1 MSWLNPLNDSLN
13 KMKSILAEGIE
24 VITEERH
31 EEPEISKE
39 EHENLQKILEVQ
51 NEEITILRKQIFEY
65 QQEKLNDI
73 SNQSKSLIAADS
85 LQQSTIHNVVQAVPS
100 VPNDSWFWEPD
111 NSSSSSK
118 RDDNGSPES
127 GEIDLTTIPLDGCDD
142 HELIERLRKQVIERD
157 VKLKSIGV
165 ENSILNEKLK
175 NLSLENQE
183 LNKNIDELDKQ
194 HQVAIEKVLDVKSEL
209 QDKYNCVQ
217 EENRS
222 LLIENS
228 DIVKEKED
236 DLKDIVAAKE
246 SLEKQLE
253 QLTASK
259 EEITKYAQQYEQQIA
274 ELSADNLKYETEVV
288 NLQEKIKSLQE
299 KDDSPPPELVVKN
312 DESLIKINSCINE
325 YFKLNG
331 TFENEDQFVECFE
344 KWALSTSEKLSE
356 LNLEYSKL
364 MNEHKMVKDE
374 SAKYSHEKE
383 VLKADLI
390 NYEIECSELMKNNNI
405 LMTDIENLKCG
416 AKLETI
422 QETEDEENFGML
434 ERQLEDSNSLNQC
447 LEDEFHQI
455 RSRLESTE
463 SEKEE
468 YLSQISQLKNQL
480 TENVSRCKNYQEEI
494 DNLENEKCNYLF
506 ELNELKSEDERNILQ
521 RELKSYKDKEVELSK
536 QLLDLLKDHDILQE
550 KYDKLEIASKSQL
563 KKLEV
568 NFNEMQEVKESLATN
583 FEELQKEHYKLTESL
598 KDNQVIIQN
607 LEQKLQENAGNE
619 ELSVKIS
626 SLEESIN
633 GLTKEKEDLISLVT
647 TKHNENVQYHNE
659 IIRLNQ
665 MLSQESTNKNQQHS
679 IEVEQLNDQIQFL
692 REKSEILAQ
701 NLMTEQ
707 NNQRLLQQEKND
719 VAEQNSTLNK
729 DIERLRQH
737 LLEVAD
743 AYTFEQVSLQ
753 KQVED
758 YKSKLMSI
766 EDEVKK
772 STTQYTSANIRANQ
786 QAETLQTQY
795 TLLLQQREELLSKIN
810 SADDHDSK
818 NQAAL
823 TNLQSALEI
832 FQRDKERD
840 IELRTAHLL
849 KELNDEKFKQSKMS
863 QDINQLQQQLQE
875 AKNGLLA
882 AARLNDQLEMNQMT
896 IQRLN
901 SEMHSYQENMSTLKK
916 QLEESK
922 ANTSSADMDLVKNLV
937 IGYITAPNAEAKS
950 QILKLIS
957 NVLSLNDMELARVG
971 LKTSNASGGWFSL
984 LGGGNENANN
994 NNVSLTEAFV
1004 AFLEKESQPRVNNPN
1019 LLTIHEK
1026 DASVASRKSSIVR
1039 PPSEEHSTLESTSQD
1054 TSITAVHPILL
1065 GDSQLLPPYENRNSS
1080 TILKDLLNDP

>member
-24 VITEERH
+24 VITEERR
-31 EEPEISKE
+31 EDPEISKE

-65 QQEKLNDI
+65 QQEKLCDI
-73 SNQSKSLIAADS
+73 SNQSKSVSFIQNYNNSDS
-85 LQQSTIHNVVQAVPS
+85 TQQSTTQNVVQSASS

-118 RDDNGSPES
+118 RDDNGSPEA

-142 HELIERLRKQVIERD
+142 HELIERLRKQVVERD
-157 VKLKSIGV
+157 VRVKSIGV

-183 LNKNIDELDKQ
+183 LNRNIDELDKQ

-228 DIVKEKED
+228 DIIKEKED
-236 DLKDIVAAKE
+236 DLKDIVAAKN

-253 QLTASK
+253 EITASK
-259 EEITKYAQQYEQQIA
+259 EEITKYAQQYELQIA
-274 ELSADNLKYETEVV
+274 ELSADNFKYETKVG
-288 NLQEKIKSLQE
+288 NLQEKIKILQE
-299 KDDSPPPELVVKN
+299 NDDSSPPEFIVKN
-312 DESLIKINSCINE
+312 DESLIKINSLINK
-325 YFKLNG
+325 YFKLNA
-331 TFENEDQFVECFE
+331 TFENEDQFVESFD
-344 KWALSTSEKLSE
+344 KWVVGTSEKFRE
-356 LNLEYSKL
+356 LELEISKL
-364 MNEHKMVKDE
+364 LDENKLIKEE
-374 SAKYSHEKE
+374 SAKNSHEKE

-468 YLSQISQLKNQL
+468 YLSQISLLKNQL
-480 TENVSRCKNYQEEI
+480 TENVSRCKSYQEEI

-521 RELKSYKDKEVELSK
+521 RELKSYKDKEVVLSK
-536 QLLDLLKDHDILQE
+536 ELLELLKDHDVLQE
-550 KYDKLEIASKSQL
+550 KYDKLEITSKSQVQDSVMSQD
-563 KKLEV
+563 ER
-568 NFNEMQEVKESLATN
+568 EQ
-583 FEELQKEHYKLTESL
+583 QL
-598 KDNQVIIQN
+598 KDNQNELKQAF
-607 LEQKLQENAGNE
+607 LELEKLKLQENAGNND
-619 ELSVKIS
+619 LSIKIT
-626 SLEESIN
+626 SLEEAVN
-633 GLTKEKEDLISLVT
+633 GLNKEKEDLISLVT

-659 IIRLNQ
+659 IVRLNQ
-665 MLSQESTNKNQQHS
+665 LLSLESTNKSQQHS
-679 IEVEQLNDQIQFL
+679 NELEQLNDQVQFL

-701 NLMTEQ
+701 NLIAEQ

-719 VAEQNSTLNK
+719 VAEQNTTLNK

-758 YKSKLMSI
+758 YKSKLVSI

-795 TLLLQQREELLSKIN
+795 TLLLQQREDLLSKIN
-810 SADDHDSK
+810 AADDKDSK
-818 NQAAL
+818 NQASL

-840 IELRTAHLL
+840 IELRTTHIL
-849 KELNDEKFKQSKMS
+849 KELNDEKLKQSKMS
-863 QDINQLQQQLQE
+863 QDIHQLQQQLQE

-901 SEMHSYQENMSTLKK
+901 NEMHSYQENMATLKK
-916 QLEESK
+916 QLEDSK
-922 ANTSSADMDLVKNLV
+922 SNTSSADMDLVKNLV
-937 IGYITAPNAEAKS
+937 IGYISAPNVEAKS

-971 LKTSNASGGWFSL
+971 LKTSNAGGGWFSL
-984 LGGGNENANN
+984 LQGGGNENANN

-1026 DASVASRKSSIVR
+1026 DASAANRKSSIVR
-1039 PPSEEHSTLESTSQD
+1039 PPSEEHSTIETTSQD
-1054 TSITAVHPILL
+1054 TSIIAVHPILL

>member
-1 MSWLNPLNDSLN
+1 MNFQL
-13 KMKSILAEGIE
+13 
-24 VITEERH
+24 IT
-31 EEPEISKE
+31 
-39 EHENLQKILEVQ
+39 
-51 NEEITILRKQIFEY
+51 
-65 QQEKLNDI
+65 
-73 SNQSKSLIAADS
+73 ADS
-85 LQQSTIHNVVQAVPS
+85 TQQSSIQNVVQAPPP

-111 NSSSSSK
+111 TSSSSSK

-142 HELIERLRKQVIERD
+142 HELIERLRKQLGERD
-157 VKLKSIGV
+157 VRLKSIGV

-222 LLIENS
+222 LLIENC

-259 EEITKYAQQYEQQIA
+259 EEITKYAQQYELQIA
-274 ELSADNLKYETEVV
+274 ELSADNFKYETEVV
-288 NLQEKIKSLQE
+288 NLQEKIKSLE
-299 KDDSPPPELVVKN
+299 DKDDSSPPELVVKN
-312 DESLIKINSCINE
+312 DESLIKINSLINKH
-325 YFKLNG
+325 FKLNAI
-331 TFENEDQFVECFE
+331 FKNEDLFVINFE
-344 KWALSTSEKLSE
+344 KWVNGTSEKFRE
-356 LNLEYSKL
+356 LDFEISKML
-364 MNEHKMVKDE
+364 DENKLIKEE

-468 YLSQISQLKNQL
+468 YLSQISLLKNQL
-480 TENVSRCKNYQEEI
+480 IENVSRCKNYQEEI

-521 RELKSYKDKEVELSK
+521 RELKSYKDKEVVLSK
-536 QLLDLLKDHDILQE
+536 ELLELLKDHDVLQE
-550 KYDKLEIASKSQL
+550 KYDKLEIASKSQVQDSAMSQEEREQQL
-563 KKLEV
+563 KDNQNELKMAFLELEGMK
-568 NFNEMQEVKESLATN
+568 NVKMEN
-583 FEELQKEHYKLTESL
+583 EELQKSRDELTEQLKQLEVSMNEIQEVNESL
-598 KDNQVIIQN
+598 ARKSEELQKVNDEMVESVKKNQVLIQQ
-607 LEQKLQENAGNE
+607 LEQKLHQTAGNDD
-619 ELSVKIS
+619 LSLKIS
-626 SLEESIN
+626 SLEESVN
-633 GLTKEKEDLISLVT
+633 GLAKEKEDLISLVT

-665 MLSQESTNKNQQHS
+665 MLSQESTNKSQQHS
-679 IEVEQLNDQIQFL
+679 TELEQLNDQIQFL

-772 STTQYTSANIRANQ
+772 STTQYTSA
-786 QAETLQTQY
+786 
-795 TLLLQQREELLSKIN
+795 K
-810 SADDHDSK
+810 
-818 NQAAL
+818 
-823 TNLQSALEI
+823 
-832 FQRDKERD
+832 
-840 IELRTAHLL
+840 
-849 KELNDEKFKQSKMS
+849 
-863 QDINQLQQQLQE
+863 
-875 AKNGLLA
+875 
-882 AARLNDQLEMNQMT
+882 
-896 IQRLN
+896 
-901 SEMHSYQENMSTLKK
+901 
-916 QLEESK
+916 
-922 ANTSSADMDLVKNLV
+922 
-937 IGYITAPNAEAKS
+937 
-950 QILKLIS
+950 
-957 NVLSLNDMELARVG
+957 
-971 LKTSNASGGWFSL
+971 
-984 LGGGNENANN
+984 
-994 NNVSLTEAFV
+994 
-1004 AFLEKESQPRVNNPN
+1004 
-1019 LLTIHEK
+1019 
-1026 DASVASRKSSIVR
+1026 
-1039 PPSEEHSTLESTSQD
+1039 
-1054 TSITAVHPILL
+1054 
-1065 GDSQLLPPYENRNSS
+1065 
-1080 TILKDLLNDP
+1080 

>member
-1 MSWLNPLNDSLN
+1 
-13 KMKSILAEGIE
+13 MKF
-24 VITEERH
+24 
-31 EEPEISKE
+31 
-39 EHENLQKILEVQ
+39 Q
-51 NEEITILRKQIFEY
+51 
-65 QQEKLNDI
+65 
-73 SNQSKSLIAADS
+73 LIAADS
-85 LQQSTIHNVVQAVPS
+85 SQQSTIHNVVQTAPS

-142 HELIERLRKQVIERD
+142 HELIERLRKHVVERD

-236 DLKDIVAAKE
+236 DLKDILAAKE
-246 SLEKQLE
+246 SLEKQLQ

-274 ELSADNLKYETEVV
+274 ELSADNLKYETEVI

-312 DESLIKINSCINE
+312 DESLIKINSLINE
-325 YFKLNG
+325 HFKLNG
-331 TFENEDQFVECFE
+331 TFENEDQFVESFE
-344 KWALSTSEKLSE
+344 KWVHVTSEKLGE
-356 LNLEYSKL
+356 LNFEFSKL
-364 MNEHKMVKDE
+364 LNENKLMKDE
-374 SAKYSHEKE
+374 SAKYFHEKE

-480 TENVSRCKNYQEEI
+480 TENVSQCKSYQEEI

-521 RELKSYKDKEVELSK
+521 RELKSYKDKEVMLSK
-536 QLLDLLKDHDILQE
+536 ELLELLKDHDVLQD
-550 KYDKLEIASKSQL
+550 KYDKLEIASESQVQDSAMSQEGNEQQLKDNQNELKMAFLELESMKNVKMENEDLKKSQNEL
-563 KKLEV
+563 IEHVKKLEV
-568 NFNEMQEVKESLATN
+568 YLNEMQGEKESLAIN
-583 FEELQKEHYKLTESL
+583 VEELQKEIDEMKESL
-598 KDNQVIIQN
+598 KDNHVIIQQ
-607 LEQKLQENAGNE
+607 LEQKLQENAGNDD
-619 ELSVKIS
+619 LRVKIS
-626 SLEESIN
+626 NLEESVN
-633 GLTKEKEDLISLVT
+633 GLAKEKEDLISLVT

-665 MLSQESTNKNQQHS
+665 MLSQESTNKSQQYS
-679 IEVEQLNDQIQFL
+679 TELEQLNDQIQFL

-772 STTQYTSANIRANQ
+772 STTQYTSA
-786 QAETLQTQY
+786 
-795 TLLLQQREELLSKIN
+795 K
-810 SADDHDSK
+810 
-818 NQAAL
+818 
-823 TNLQSALEI
+823 
-832 FQRDKERD
+832 
-840 IELRTAHLL
+840 
-849 KELNDEKFKQSKMS
+849 
-863 QDINQLQQQLQE
+863 
-875 AKNGLLA
+875 
-882 AARLNDQLEMNQMT
+882 
-896 IQRLN
+896 
-901 SEMHSYQENMSTLKK
+901 
-916 QLEESK
+916 
-922 ANTSSADMDLVKNLV
+922 
-937 IGYITAPNAEAKS
+937 
-950 QILKLIS
+950 
-957 NVLSLNDMELARVG
+957 
-971 LKTSNASGGWFSL
+971 
-984 LGGGNENANN
+984 
-994 NNVSLTEAFV
+994 
-1004 AFLEKESQPRVNNPN
+1004 
-1019 LLTIHEK
+1019 
-1026 DASVASRKSSIVR
+1026 
-1039 PPSEEHSTLESTSQD
+1039 
-1054 TSITAVHPILL
+1054 
-1065 GDSQLLPPYENRNSS
+1065 
-1080 TILKDLLNDP
+1080 

>member
-1 MSWLNPLNDSLN
+1 MDS
-13 KMKSILAEGIE
+13 S
-24 VITEERH
+24 
-31 EEPEISKE
+31 
-39 EHENLQKILEVQ
+39 
-51 NEEITILRKQIFEY
+51 
-65 QQEKLNDI
+65 
-73 SNQSKSLIAADS
+73 
-85 LQQSTIHNVVQAVPS
+85 QQSTIHNVVQAAPS

-142 HELIERLRKQVIERD
+142 HELIERLRKQVVERD

-246 SLEKQLE
+246 ALEKQLE

-299 KDDSPPPELVVKN
+299 KDDSPPPELIVKN
-312 DESLIKINSCINE
+312 DESLIKINSLINE
-325 YFKLNG
+325 YFKING
-331 TFENEDQFVECFE
+331 TFENEDQFVESFE
-344 KWALSTSEKLSE
+344 KWALETSEKLGE
-356 LNLEYSKL
+356 LNFEYSKL
-364 MNEHKMVKDE
+364 MNEHTLMKDE

-434 ERQLEDSNSLNQC
+434 ERQLEDSNSLNQS

-521 RELKSYKDKEVELSK
+521 RELKSYKDKEVVLSK
-536 QLLDLLKDHDILQE
+536 ELLELLKDHDILQE
-550 KYDKLEIASKSQL
+550 KYDNLVIASKSQVQDSALSQEGSEQQL
-563 KKLEV
+563 KDNQNELKMAFLELETMKNVKMENEELQKSLNELTEQLKNLEV
-568 NFNEMQEVKESLATN
+568 NFNEMKEVKESLASN
-583 FEELQKEHYKLTESL
+583 FEELQKEHDKLTESL
-598 KDNQVIIQN
+598 KDNLVTILN
-607 LEQKLQENAGNE
+607 LEQKLQENAGNDD
-619 ELSVKIS
+619 LSVKIS
-626 SLEESIN
+626 CLEESIN
-633 GLTKEKEDLISLVT
+633 GLTKEKDDLISLVT

-679 IEVEQLNDQIQFL
+679 IELEQLNDQIQFL

-707 NNQRLLQQEKND
+707 NNQRLMQQEKND

-772 STTQYTSANIRANQ
+772 STTQYTSA
-786 QAETLQTQY
+786 
-795 TLLLQQREELLSKIN
+795 K
-810 SADDHDSK
+810 
-818 NQAAL
+818 
-823 TNLQSALEI
+823 
-832 FQRDKERD
+832 
-840 IELRTAHLL
+840 
-849 KELNDEKFKQSKMS
+849 
-863 QDINQLQQQLQE
+863 
-875 AKNGLLA
+875 
-882 AARLNDQLEMNQMT
+882 
-896 IQRLN
+896 
-901 SEMHSYQENMSTLKK
+901 
-916 QLEESK
+916 
-922 ANTSSADMDLVKNLV
+922 
-937 IGYITAPNAEAKS
+937 
-950 QILKLIS
+950 
-957 NVLSLNDMELARVG
+957 
-971 LKTSNASGGWFSL
+971 
-984 LGGGNENANN
+984 
-994 NNVSLTEAFV
+994 
-1004 AFLEKESQPRVNNPN
+1004 
-1019 LLTIHEK
+1019 
-1026 DASVASRKSSIVR
+1026 
-1039 PPSEEHSTLESTSQD
+1039 
-1054 TSITAVHPILL
+1054 
-1065 GDSQLLPPYENRNSS
+1065 
-1080 TILKDLLNDP
+1080 